1 MRALNREDFPRAASR
16 AQGRVP
22 DCRPAAPRRRTGSP
36 CPPAGLHF
44 YPSRTSSLVSS
55 NCLRAFTFLLLARGV
70 HGTIRTG
77 PRWLRHGQHS
87 PPDRREKQGRSGP
100 NAPGRSQGGG
110 TCRRQRRTSRNWT
123 RTTTTVA
130 NGSDEPTCD
139 HIRRRAQRVKKR
151 SPPAETTRD
160 LQRPPKTPEDAPKD
174 S

>member
-110 TCRRQRRTSRNWT
+110 TCRRQRRTSF
-123 RTTTTVA
+123 
-130 NGSDEPTCD
+130 P
-139 HIRRRAQRVKKR
+139 KKQPPKKQGGGTAR
-151 SPPAETTRD
+151 SGWGNFCLVPAPSPPSPISELPAHPRVW
-160 LQRPPKTPEDAPKD
+160 QR
-174 S
+174 